1 MLWKVNLRNG
11 SPAPTPSWLPGKWT
25 LLYKTHSFSDGTRS
39 SEQSWPYMVSAAH
52 LLDFHLSFLLFWF
65 DLVWFGFIWFGL
77 VLWVKILL
85 CIPGWPCTYYVAQA
99 GHIFMVPC
107 LWLPNAGVMSMCHYE
122 EALWGL
128 HNTVSGLLVCLIF
141 PESFLNW
148 CLLNEEF
155 DGKAGMFLS
164 VKSSGKNNV
173 RRKKSRKFSIMQ
185 D

>member
-1 MLWKVNLRNG
+1 MN
-11 SPAPTPSWLPGKWT
+11 SPLQNSLFQWWHKIQWAELALHGISST
-25 LLYKTHSFSDGTRS
+25 LTWFS
-39 SEQSWPYMVSAAH
+39 SEFFVV
-52 LLDFHLSFLLFWF
+52 
-65 DLVWFGFIWFGL
+65 LVWFGLVWFGL

-85 CIPGWPCTYYVAQA
+85 CIPGWPCTHYVAQA
-99 GHIFMVPC
+99 GHTFMVPC
-107 LWLPNAGVMSMCHYE
+107 LWLPNAGVVSMRHYE

-128 HNTVSGLLVCLIF
+128 HNTVSGLFVCLIF

-155 DGKAGMFLS
+155 DGKAGTFLS